1 MAEMYL
7 HQPLFIAFNTD
18 GEQLLS
24 IADSIYNIIYKYS
37 NWKSFKR

>member
-24 IADSIYNIIYKYS
+24 IADSIYNKLNKYS
-37 NWKSFKR
+37 NWKPFKR

>member
-24 IADSIYNIIYKYS
+24 IADSIYNIL
-37 NWKSFKR
+37 